1 MMIPRVLV
9 HASLAAGALGAAIA
23 NPGPG
28 LGPKTAITTSSDG
41 QVSLV
46 NTTGVTIRD
55 DFGPL
60 PDHNCTDIIKRY
72 IVPQIDCS
80 YSFEN
85 CGFDNHLEYQIKI
98 DPVGMSSEK
107 WCEML
112 ITKIQDFTGNWTFW
126 FMCDRKWR
134 ANENGNGLFLRYKI
148 GWPWPEGKD
157 FMEEV
162 QWAIH
167 FSMCFNHP
175 VLTNWVNEGCY
186 RSSVCSTR
194 YWSADRDDSP
204 PMSPSIF
211 KRNDESLM
219 EIGPDSDILM
229 STQAAK
235 DLRCLPEP
243 ELPDPTVSH
252 SPFLIETKTPAE
264 ATPPPGIDPDFTCA
278 FVDPSKGLTTE
289 ANCSWRFDEANNRL
303 KYQIDIQPTG
313 QDSTN
318 WCDNLVAAIRF
329 TCPDGDGPNRYKVK
343 KCETDVFESPL
354 GKGVSLE
361 LDMFSWFKVD
371 SNEKCVKEA
380 IESTTCGIPATFKNG
395 GCYKQ

>member
-9 HASLAAGALGAAIA
+9 QASLAAGALGAAIA
-23 NPGPG
+23 NSGPG
-28 LGPKTAITTSSDG
+28 LGPKTALAASLDG
-41 QVSLV
+41 QVSLI
-46 NTTGVTIRD
+46 NTTGITIRD

-112 ITKIQDFTGNWTFW
+112 ITKIQDFTDNWTYW
-126 FMCDRKWR
+126 FMCDRKWK
-134 ANENGNGLFLRYKI
+134 ADENGNGLFLRYKI

-204 PMSPSIF
+204 PSPSIF
-211 KRNDESLM
+211 KSDDEDLM
-219 EIGPDSDILM
+219 E
-229 STQAAK
+229 TN
-235 DLRCLPEP
+235 
-243 ELPDPTVSH
+243 
-252 SPFLIETKTPAE
+252 TPAQ

-289 ANCSWRFDEANNRL
+289 AFDEANNRL
-303 KYQIDIQPTG
+303 KYKVDIQPTG

-343 KCETDVFESPL
+343 KCQTDVFETDL

-380 IESTTCGIPATFKNG
+380 IESTTCGIAATFKNG